1 MLEIKGLSAG
11 YGRVEIIHS
20 VDLKIDRG
28 ELVGV
33 IGANGSGKST
43 LLKSVIGISSILGG
57 DVTIDGKSALTMKGI
72 ERARLVSYLSQGR
85 ALSDMSVYD
94 TVLSGRFSHLSF
106 PRRYGE
112 RDAEVARDAMRRVG
126 IEDLADKKMSLLSG
140 GMRQRAYIAMA
151 LAQDTDFILLDEP
164 MTYLEIKNQLSL
176 MRLLRELTGEGRGV
190 CAVMH
195 DLALAFSFC
204 YRIIVLDDGR
214 IRAEG
219 TPSELCHSEELK
231 KSFGITL
238 METECG
244 YSYSSISD
252 FEVKNEV

>member
-1 MLEIKGLSAG
+1 MLEIKNLSAG
-11 YGRVEIIHS
+11 YGKARILHS
-20 VDLKIDRG
+20 VSLGVERG

-57 DVTIDGKSALTMKGI
+57 DVTIDGKSALTMKSI

-112 RDAEVARDAMRRVG
+112 RDARIAQDAMRRVG

-151 LAQDTDFILLDEP
+151 LAQDTDYILLDEP
-164 MTYLEIKNQLSL
+164 MTYLDIKNQLSL

-195 DLALAFSFC
+195 DLTLAFSFC
-204 YRIIVLDDGR
+204 DRIIVLNDGR

-231 KSFGITL
+231 KSFGIAL
-238 METECG
+238 MKTECG

>member
-1 MLEIKGLSAG
+1 MLEIKNLSAG
-11 YGRVEIIHS
+11 YGKARIIHS
-20 VDLKIDRG
+20 VSLGVERG

-43 LLKSVIGISSILGG
+43 LLKSVIGIASVSGG
-57 DVTIDGKSALTMKGI
+57 DVIIDERDALTMKSI

-112 RDAEVARDAMRRVG
+112 RDARIAQDAMRRVG

-151 LAQDTDFILLDEP
+151 LAQDTDYILLDEP
-164 MTYLEIKNQLSL
+164 MTYLDIKNQLSL
-176 MRLLRELTGEGRGV
+176 MRLLRELTGEGRGI

-195 DLALAFSFC
+195 DLSLAFTFC
-204 YRIIVLDDGR
+204 DRIIVLDNGR
-214 IRAEG
+214 IVTEG
-219 TPSELCHSEELK
+219 TPSELCHSEEIK
-231 KSFGITL
+231 RIFGITL
-238 METECG
+238 APTECG
-244 YSYSSISD
+244 YSYSSILD
-252 FEVKNEV
+252 F

>member
-1 MLEIKGLSAG
+1 MLDIKNLSAG
-11 YGRVEIIHS
+11 YGRAEIIHS
-20 VDLKIDRG
+20 VSLGIERG

-43 LLKSVIGISSILGG
+43 LLKSVIGISSVFDGEIL
-57 DVTIDGKSALTMKGI
+57 IDGKNALSMKGT

-85 ALSDMSVYD
+85 DVSDMSVYD

-112 RDAEVARDAMRRVG
+112 EDERIARLAMERVG
-126 IEDLADKKMSLLSG
+126 IESLSEQRMSLLSG

-151 LAQDTDFILLDEP
+151 LAQDTDYILLDEP
-164 MTYLEIKNQLSL
+164 MTYLDIKNQMSL
-176 MRLLRELTGEGRGV
+176 IRLLRELAADGHGI

-195 DLALAFSFC
+195 DLTFAFSYC
-204 YRIIVLDDGR
+204 DRIIVLDDGR
-214 IRAEG
+214 VSASG
-219 TPSELCHSEELK
+219 TPHELCRSDEIK

-238 METECG
+238 AESEYG
-244 YSYSSISD
+244 YYYSHND
-252 FEVKNEV
+252 NELM